1 MLYYSIEEKQYVIV
15 SSEYRKK
22 VIFIRILKLTLTNFL
37 PILAG
42 TGKEYIEINLEDSH
56 DLITVLIGKIGSGKT
71 YILSHLQPFSTVGT
85 LDIRNNDD
93 PIIPEKD
100 GQKMIIYER
109 NNHIYKI
116 THEYKWTGK
125 SHTKKSYIEKD
136 GIELN
141 ENGNSSSFKDIV
153 QIELG
158 IDQSFLRL
166 LRLGPNVINFINMKA
181 TERKSYIAALLE
193 DTELYLM
200 LYKYWSNDLR
210 TLNTQANILMNKL
223 SGFGDKTLDDLSD
236 ELEDL
241 EESIQSQEQ
250 KVWDLNS
257 QKFQIDADTKALLQD
272 MTYVEFQQKMVD
284 YENNILPSI
293 KDELTDVDVF
303 LKKFES
309 YPSIDEV
316 SQEIGSLNT
325 QLSALEEKMEECN
338 ASYNDTCEKLHILK
352 DKKAISSNEDHVKM
366 LQETYQQLLE
376 KDVMYKKELQFFTCD
391 YTSTFL
397 SGFNGD
403 LNSINILINEIS
415 QYDMEMIRTLYRS
428 DNSCIRYAQKQIEI
442 LGYRKL
448 KVQKLINNL
457 TFSQSYEA
465 SQTLFFPPMCPTK
478 TCPYYKT
485 HPVTLQRKYGKKD
498 AAQEQLVIY
507 QNEIKELDIEIYKYN
522 DYPILYSKLE
532 TLKGYW
538 KKATAVLKSI
548 GALRQESLLDVL
560 LNPNCRVWYNYDKI
574 VDTIDLLEKRDR
586 YFELTEKLKI
596 VKNELNELS
605 LSNDD
610 SIDKEIATLEGQKVL
625 MEGLIESCEKGYSD
639 IKAKLIESNQM
650 YVELSERS
658 NYESRRVHLV
668 NKIAI
673 VSDDLRKMVKSNET
687 IQSNIQNI
695 DRIQLVLV
703 EENQKL
709 KSLRER
715 LDQLKTKINDMKY
728 TNEELENVLLSQKY
742 MSYMVDSVSAKKGIP
757 LEMVKIF
764 LDSCRDIVNEMI
776 YDVCEDDLEI
786 LPFTITETEFKIPYL
801 INGRTVEDI
810 SMASQGQSS
819 IVSTAMS
826 FALIRQAGSDY
837 TIPLLDEVD
846 APLHKRDKQK
856 FISILLK
863 HLKEIG
869 SEQCFV
875 ITHDSNTFD
884 SYPVQV
890 IMTTDENVDDD
901 RYTNVIKI

>member
-1 MLYYSIEEKQYVIV
+1 MIISL
-15 SSEYRKK
+15 EYRKEM
-22 VIFIRILKLTLTNFL
+22 IFIRITRLELTNFL

-42 TGKEYIEINLEDSH
+42 TGKEHIEIDLEESH

-85 LDIRNNDD
+85 LDIRNGDD

-100 GQKMIIYER
+100 GKKIIMYEK
-109 NNHIYKI
+109 NGHTYKI

-125 SHTKKSYIEKD
+125 SHSKKSYIEKD

-141 ENGNSSSFKDIV
+141 ENGNGGSFKDIV

-158 IDQSFLRL
+158 IDPSFLRL

-181 TERKSYIAALLE
+181 TERKSYIASLLE

-200 LYKYWSNDLR
+200 LYKYWSSDLR

-223 SGFGDKTLDDLSD
+223 SGFGDKSLEELTD

-257 QKFQIDADTKALLQD
+257 QKFQIDADNKALLQD
-272 MTYVEFQQKMVD
+272 MTYQQFQQKIREYDSEV
-284 YENNILPSI
+284 LPNM
-293 KDELTDVDVF
+293 KEELASVEAS

-309 YPSIDEV
+309 YPPIDEV
-316 SQEIGSLNT
+316 SKEIGSLNA
-325 QLSALEEKMEECN
+325 QLAALEEKMEEN
-338 ASYNDTCEKLHILK
+338 ASSYNEICEKLHVLK
-352 DKKAISSNEDHVKM
+352 DKKTMSSNEEHVKM

-376 KDVMYKKELQFFTCD
+376 KDALYKKDLQFFTCD

-403 LNSINILINEIS
+403 LNTINILINEVS
-415 QYDMEMIRTLYRS
+415 QYDMDMIKTLYRS

-457 TFSQSYEA
+457 SYSQSYEA

-478 TCPYYKT
+478 SCPYYKT
-485 HPVTLQRKYGKKD
+485 HPVTLQKKYGKKD
-498 AAQEQLVIY
+498 AAKEQLIVY
-507 QNEIKELDIEIYKYN
+507 QNELKELDIEIYKYN
-522 DYPILYSKLE
+522 DYPILYSKIE
-532 TLKGYW
+532 SLKGYW
-538 KKATAVLKSI
+538 KKAVSVLKNI

-560 LNPNCRVWYNYDKI
+560 TNPNCRVWYNYDKI
-574 VDTIDLLEKRDR
+574 IDTIELLEKRDR

-605 LSNDD
+605 LANDE
-610 SIDKEIATLEGQKVL
+610 SVDKEISSLEGQKVL
-625 MEGLIESCEKGYSD
+625 MEGVIESCENGYAD
-639 IKAKLIESNQM
+639 IKSQLVENNQM

-658 NYESRRVHLV
+658 SCENIRAQLTKHV
-668 NKIAI
+668 I
-673 VSDDLRKMVKSNET
+673 DLADELDMMTKNHEI

-709 KSLRER
+709 KVLREK
-715 LDQLKTKINDMKY
+715 LDQLKTKINDMRY

-742 MSYMVDSVSAKKGIP
+742 MTYMVDSVSAKKGIP

-786 LPFTITETEFKIPYL
+786 LPFDITDTEFKIPYL
-801 INGRTVEDI
+801 INGKTVEDI
-810 SMASQGQSS
+810 GMASQGQSS

-826 FALIRQAGSDY
+826 FALVRQAGSEY
-837 TIPLLDEVD
+837 TIPLLDEMD

-890 IMTTDENVDDD
+890 IMTTDENVDVD